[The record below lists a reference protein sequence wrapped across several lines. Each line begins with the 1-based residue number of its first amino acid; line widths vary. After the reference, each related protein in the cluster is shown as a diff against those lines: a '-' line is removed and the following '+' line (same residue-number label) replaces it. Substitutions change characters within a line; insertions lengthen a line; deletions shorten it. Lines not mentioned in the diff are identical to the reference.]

1 MGKLLEFSVMR
12 ENLSQQKLLEIL
24 TSEIEMLQQT
34 TKNIKEVAPE
44 IARQL
49 HNLKT
54 TQLKYDINTE
64 KLEQLLE
71 DHKRELKKS
80 VVIPRRFLVL
90 VGVIIIWLVIQI
102 IWM

>member
-1 MGKLLEFSVMR
+1 
-12 ENLSQQKLLEIL
+12 
-24 TSEIEMLQQT
+24 MLQQT

-54 TQLKYDINTE
+54 TKLKYDINTE

-71 DHKRELKKS
+71 VHKRELKKS
-80 VVIPRRFLVL
+80 VVIPRWFLVL
-90 VGVIIIWLVIQI
+90 VGVIITWLVIQI
-102 IWM
+102 IWI